1 MLRSTCQVPLV
12 IRFSVM
18 TGLLAAG
25 SAARAQSPDTTA
37 TATLSDSGIVVV
49 FPRAMSPDSI
59 TREAIVGDLF
69 SGYEWRVVLL
79 GRDHA
84 LLSALVIPPDETL
97 AIHRYRSIAEAYLAG
112 DLRTCERGDNVV
124 LHCDRPARG
133 LVRDVG
139 GRLEIG
145 LADSRWI
152 SMALLS
158 TKPMVRLVVKRNR
171 IVLWMADLPLVT
183 HSP

>member
-1 MLRSTCQVPLV
+1 MMRSSPFLQLC
-12 IRFSVM
+12 F
-18 TGLLAAG
+18 AAG
-25 SAARAQSPDTTA
+25 MLAGAGTAPAQSADTTA

-59 TREAIVGDLF
+59 THEAVVGDLF

-79 GRDHA
+79 GPDHA
-84 LLSALVIPPDETL
+84 LLSAFVIPPDETL
-97 AIHRYRSIAEAYLAG
+97 AIHRYASIAEAYLAG
-112 DLRTCERGDNVV
+112 DLRTCQRGDNVV

-145 LADSRWI
+145 IVDSRWI
-152 SMALLS
+152 SMALQL
-158 TKPMVRLVVKRNR
+158 TRPMVRLVVKRDR

>member
-1 MLRSTCQVPLV
+1 
-12 IRFSVM
+12 
-18 TGLLAAG
+18 
-25 SAARAQSPDTTA
+25 
-37 TATLSDSGIVVV
+37 
-49 FPRAMSPDSI
+49 MSPDLI
-59 TREAIVGDLF
+59 TQEAVVGDLF

-79 GRDHA
+79 GPDHA

-152 SMALLS
+152 AMALLS